1 MDDRVKQS
9 DLAESEDVSLYLL
22 RFSFVNCDFLVV
34 PNVWNC
40 WTWKTKNVCTVF
52 PENVTDSTPTSLF
65 TLVFVLAASRGTFRL
80 TLFFFFGFLF
90 LCMKL
95 TKRDGGGRWG
105 WTSQLYLSRWHPLWR
120 ACVKLFLFISAPR
133 FFFLP
138 FLWRWGFVFTIQ
150 NRRGKM
156 KDGSVGITHLTIVTR
171 VIVVFHFN
179 WRLNIFLLA
188 FWSLSFVSIDVE
200 TSVTLLKRNPYFDVN
215 VLLMILC
222 NYRFVLFS

>member
-80 TLFFFFGFLF
+80 TLFFFWFFVLVHEVN
-90 LCMKL
+90 K
-95 TKRDGGGRWG
+95 TRWWG
-105 WTSQLYLSRWHPLWR
+105 SMRMNVAT
-120 ACVKLFLFISAPR
+120 LFIKMTSSLARVREALPFHFCPS
-133 FFFLP
+133 FFFSS
-138 FLWRWGFVFTIQ
+138 F
-150 NRRGKM
+150 
-156 KDGSVGITHLTIVTR
+156 SVEMGIC
-171 VIVVFHFN
+171 FH
-179 WRLNIFLLA
+179 
-188 FWSLSFVSIDVE
+188 DP
-200 TSVTLLKRNPYFDVN
+200 KP
-215 VLLMILC
+215 
-222 NYRFVLFS
+222 